1 MTTRGVTGIVIALEE
16 EVMVGVGLVLTEGH
30 QVQCI
35 AGAQVLT
42 MVVLAALFMIGTVAL
57 HMTGTGVLIMVG
69 TGVLNMADIGGTHIL
84 LMSPHVG
91 HTFCEILHY
100 KNLCL

>member
-69 TGVLNMADIGGTHIL
+69 TGVLNMADIGGTHTFNV
-84 LMSPHVG
+84 PHVG